1 MLKDKY
7 SNFKAPYIMKS
18 DIQEAV
24 TDFLNKFWKDNLTPI
39 EIEEIVEFEL
49 GIQII
54 PLKNLLNEKGIDA
67 FISKDFRFITIDED
81 IYFRDSNQSRRRFS
95 LGHEVGHFV
104 LHKKLYDKIKFTSED
119 EWIEFIETIPRHEY
133 FFIEQHAYE
142 FSGKLLVPK
151 DQLIK
156 SLKSASRK
164 LKSSSFGNSLP
175 DFDLIKGFVYSEIG
189 REFLVS
195 DGVIVRRINSEQ
207 IDVREIFE
215 ME

>member
-1 MLKDKY
+1 
-7 SNFKAPYIMKS
+7 MKS

-119 EWIEFIETIPRHEY
+119 EWIEFIETIPRHE
-133 FFIEQHAYE
+133 
-142 FSGKLLVPK
+142 
-151 DQLIK
+151 
-156 SLKSASRK
+156 
-164 LKSSSFGNSLP
+164 
-175 DFDLIKGFVYSEIG
+175 
-189 REFLVS
+189 
-195 DGVIVRRINSEQ
+195 
-207 IDVREIFE
+207 
-215 ME
+215 